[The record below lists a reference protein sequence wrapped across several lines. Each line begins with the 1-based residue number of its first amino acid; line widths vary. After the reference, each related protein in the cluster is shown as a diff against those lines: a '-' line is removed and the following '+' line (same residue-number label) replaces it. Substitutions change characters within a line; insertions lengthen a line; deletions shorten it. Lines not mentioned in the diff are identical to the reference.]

1 MIDWLRRLGVE
12 SIELF
17 FSLNG
22 EEALVCPMAF
32 VLAMEI
38 PKRGFL
44 SSATVVSLVLL
55 VSLFAMVTIIAAV
68 LTVPLPLPR

>member
-1 MIDWLRRLGVE
+1 
-12 SIELF
+12 
-17 FSLNG
+17 
-22 EEALVCPMAF
+22 MAF

>member
-1 MIDWLRRLGVE
+1 MIDWLRQLGIE

-17 FSLNG
+17 FPLNG
-22 EEALVCPMAF
+22 EGALICPMAF

-38 PKRGFL
+38 TKRGFL

-68 LTVPLPLPR
+68 LTVPFPLPR